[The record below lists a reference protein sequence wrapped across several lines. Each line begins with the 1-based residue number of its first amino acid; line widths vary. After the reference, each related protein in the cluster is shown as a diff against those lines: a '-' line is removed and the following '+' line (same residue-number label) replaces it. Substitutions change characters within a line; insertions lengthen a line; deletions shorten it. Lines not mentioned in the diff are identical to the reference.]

1 MSNNSSITAA
11 SPAGGTRGSHARAN
25 STQGETLAAGVKRER
40 TTDAAATS
48 PTQSPAASQ
57 QSTPAPSYASG
68 PGPEAKKRRSAAP
81 GSRGVANLTPEQ
93 LAKKRANGTFKP
105 CPEPGLICA
114 ALDIS
119 SRAARCS
126 RHFHQSLFIVSI
138 FFVCLSVFFSF
149 FFFFFFFLKT
159 NLVSLYCDKSIC
171 P

>member
-40 TTDAAATS
+40 TADGATTS
-48 PTQSPAASQ
+48 PAHSPSASQ
-57 QSTPAPSYASG
+57 QSTPAASYG
-68 PGPEAKKRRSAAP
+68 HGNGPESKKRKSAAP

-105 CPEPGLICA
+105 CHESEPIRSGLDMPFGSCMR
-114 ALDIS
+114 ALG
-119 SRAARCS
+119 
-126 RHFHQSLFIVSI
+126 
-138 FFVCLSVFFSF
+138 VFFSALLLL
-149 FFFFFFFLKT
+149 FL
-159 NLVSLYCDKSIC
+159 LFVFVFSALQWIGV